1 MSGVSDEIRQIEKVK
16 LNNGVKIPALGIGTW
31 QIPASEDLVNS
42 LLSAIGLGYR
52 YIDTAA
58 IYENETSVA
67 EAIRRSGIKRSE
79 LFVSSKCWA
88 ANRTYDAVMRAFEES
103 LRNLKLEYLDCYLIH
118 VAFHQR
124 RTFSLA
130 KCQHWYVARF

>member
-1 MSGVSDEIRQIEKVK
+1 MKSKIEKVK

-42 LLSAIGLGYR
+42 LLSGHRSRLSLH
-52 YIDTAA
+52 DTAA

-79 LFVSSKCWA
+79 LFVSSK
-88 ANRTYDAVMRAFEES
+88 M
-103 LRNLKLEYLDCYLIH
+103 LGG
-118 VAFHQR
+118 
-124 RTFSLA
+124 
-130 KCQHWYVARF
+130 

>member
-1 MSGVSDEIRQIEKVK
+1 MKSKIEKVK

-58 IYENETSVA
+58 ILS
-67 EAIRRSGIKRSE
+67 
-79 LFVSSKCWA
+79 
-88 ANRTYDAVMRAFEES
+88 
-103 LRNLKLEYLDCYLIH
+103 LIH
-118 VAFHQR
+118 ISEPTR
-124 RTFSLA
+124 P
-130 KCQHWYVARF
+130 